1 LLARRINNSD
11 YYELIAGERR
21 LRASILANLQ
31 TVPCIVLD
39 CDYQD
44 SAVISILENIQR
56 ANLNFFEEALA
67 IAHLHEHF
75 GLTQQEIGKK
85 LGKSQS
91 ALSNKLRLLRLPA
104 DVRYYIEKEGLGKG
118 LGQLFLENS
127 VDELVANN
135 TLPLEEIV
143 PNKEQ
148 PRKTFDETALEELA
162 ESIRQHGVLQP
173 LLVRPLPGGGY
184 QLVAGERRYRASR
197 IAGLREVP
205 VVIRELSDVETMEIA
220 IIENLQ
226 REDLNP
232 IEEAEGLQ
240 ALIDRCGFTQDQV
253 AASVGKS
260 RPAIANSL
268 RLLKL
273 PPEVREMTKSG
284 AISAG
289 HARAL
294 LGLPNEA
301 LIYAAAEQIVSH
313 KLTVRDVEKLAK
325 RSQQEAGAAPKP
337 RSRRD
342 AFYDEVELALKETLG
357 RKVRVVPGRGK
368 GTLGSMILGMVIM
381 ILVTCSF
388 SSLASLVSSSSSL
401 A

>member
-1 LLARRINNSD
+1 M
-11 YYELIAGERR
+11 
-21 LRASILANLQ
+21 AN
-31 TVPCIVLD
+31 
-39 CDYQD
+39 
-44 SAVISILENIQR
+44 
-56 ANLNFFEEALA
+56 
-67 IAHLHEHF
+67 
-75 GLTQQEIGKK
+75 KK
-85 LGKSQS
+85 S
-91 ALSNKLRLLRLPA
+91 
-104 DVRYYIEKEGLGKG
+104 GLGKG

-232 IEEAEGLQ
+232 IEEAKGYRALQ
-240 ALIDRCGFTQDQV
+240 DVYGMTQDDV
-253 AASVGKS
+253 AQSVGKS
-260 RPAIANSL
+260 RPAVANAT
-268 RLLKL
+268 RLLALSEQVLKL
-273 PPEVREMTKSG
+273 VEDGTL
-284 AISAG
+284 SAG

-294 LGLPNEA
+294 LPLSDAQVQLAAAKTVIEKGLSVRRAEA
-301 LIYAAAEQIVSH
+301 LAAQ
-313 KLTVRDVEKLAK
+313 L
-325 RSQQEAGAAPKP
+325 
-337 RSRRD
+337 
-342 AFYDEVELALKETLG
+342 LKETQGKAAAKPAGVDYLGECARHLEQVLG
-357 RKVRVVPGRGK
+357 RKVRMTQGRKTGRIELEYYDADDREALLQALE
-368 GTLGSMILGMVIM
+368 GIGRRN
-381 ILVTCSF
+381 
-388 SSLASLVSSSSSL
+388 
-401 A
+401 

>member
-1 LLARRINNSD
+1 M
-11 YYELIAGERR
+11 
-21 LRASILANLQ
+21 AN
-31 TVPCIVLD
+31 
-39 CDYQD
+39 
-44 SAVISILENIQR
+44 
-56 ANLNFFEEALA
+56 
-67 IAHLHEHF
+67 
-75 GLTQQEIGKK
+75 KK
-85 LGKSQS
+85 S
-91 ALSNKLRLLRLPA
+91 
-104 DVRYYIEKEGLGKG
+104 GLGKG

-289 HARAL
+289 HAGAPGTAQCGADLCGGGANRFTQTY
-294 LGLPNEA
+294 G
-301 LIYAAAEQIVSH
+301 
-313 KLTVRDVEKLAK
+313 
-325 RSQQEAGAAPKP
+325 AGCGKTGQAQSAGGRCGAQAPIP
-337 RSRRD
+337 
-342 AFYDEVELALKETLG
+342 AG
-357 RKVRVVPGRGK
+357 RV
-368 GTLGSMILGMVIM
+368 L
-381 ILVTCSF
+381 
-388 SSLASLVSSSSSL
+388 
-401 A
+401 